1 MSMDNPSSPAVRH
14 NAKAFEKRQA
24 EIAAELDRLAARSDY
39 RPELDYFLDVF
50 RNGPSLS
57 AVAQRV
63 NRPVVAIFCAQVPL
77 ELFHAFGFHPYK
89 VFSGSS
95 AAGQTASQRLPPL
108 ACPMLRS
115 ALGGLGLDA
124 LKTGAEPGCQWVIP
138 TTCDWVVK
146 FSEMAR
152 LCGDIPLQSVHWL
165 ELPRLKDSPRAQ
177 DRWFSEVAALSNFLG
192 RTSCREL
199 NRKTLLQS
207 IATFQEARQSFG
219 QLLALRR
226 AGCVSAPWFFLIT
239 SSFFLDRVE
248 NWTAALDKALPRFQQ
263 TKNEGK
269 RIFLAGSPIFFPNFK
284 LLHLLEDVGLLV
296 VGDDLCSSERIFP
309 LNVAVGDPSRE
320 GLLRALAESYHQ
332 GCLCPTFGDN
342 ERRINNIWEA
352 RQGAGFGGVVFHVL
366 KGCHPYDLE
375 SLSIEEPL
383 KNEGLRFLRVE
394 TDYSFEDSQNMLTR
408 LEAFGRTLGD

>member
-1 MSMDNPSSPAVRH
+1 MDKPSSPASRH
-14 NAKAFEKRQA
+14 TAKALEKQRA
-24 EIAAELDRLAARSDY
+24 EIAAELNRLTARSDY
-39 RPELDYFLDVF
+39 HPEFAYFLDLF
-50 RNGPSLS
+50 RNGTSLS
-57 AVAQRV
+57 TVAQRIE
-63 NRPVVAIFCAQVPL
+63 RPIVAIICAQAPL

-89 VFSGSS
+89 VFSGSN
-95 AAGQTASQRLPPL
+95 AAGQTVSQRLPPL
-108 ACPMLRS
+108 VCPMLRS
-115 ALGGLGLDA
+115 ALGTLGLDA
-124 LKTGAEPGCQWVIP
+124 LDAEAVSGCPWVIP

-152 LCGDIPLQSVHWL
+152 LCGDIPPKAIHWL

-177 DRWFSEVAALSNFLG
+177 HRWFSEVVALSDFLG
-192 RTSCREL
+192 QSCCREL
-199 NRKTLLQS
+199 SRKALLQS
-207 IATFQEARQSFG
+207 IATFQKARQSFG
-219 QLLALRR
+219 RLLALRR
-226 AGCVSAPWFFLIT
+226 AGRVSAPWFFLIA
-239 SSFFLDRVE
+239 SSFFLDSVE
-248 NWTAALDKALPRFQQ
+248 NWTAALDKALPGFQQ

-309 LNVAVGDPSRE
+309 LNVAVGDPSKE

-352 RQGAGFGGVVFHVL
+352 RQDANFTGVAFHVL
-366 KGCHPYDLE
+366 KGCHSYDLE
-375 SLSIEEPL
+375 SFSLEEPL

-408 LEAFGRTLGD
+408 LEAFGRTLGE